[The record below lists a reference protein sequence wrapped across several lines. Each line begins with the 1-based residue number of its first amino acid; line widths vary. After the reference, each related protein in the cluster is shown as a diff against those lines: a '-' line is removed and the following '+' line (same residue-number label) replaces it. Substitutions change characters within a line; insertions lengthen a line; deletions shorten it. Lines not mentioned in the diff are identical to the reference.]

1 MADRLIGPIRVIVLQ
16 LLTGLTVALV
26 LCGQALAQPVDW
38 SSYQQGRSR
47 VSYYQGTASNGEP
60 WTGQSHTSGHT
71 TYFDAYGPNGQAQH
85 CTAYK
90 LGLSAYTDCPM
101 PLPTSALVASAG
113 ANPAKHGGRGAHR
126 VATDLHAVQHSARD
140 HRRHQEGREKVSAWT
155 ARGIAMG
162 SVPHL
167 SHGLPNSS
175 AAQ

>member
-16 LLTGLTVALV
+16 LLAGLTVALV
-26 LCGQALAQPVDW
+26 LCGQAHAQPVDW

-47 VSYYQGTASNGEP
+47 VSYYQGTASNGEQ

-71 TYFDAYGPNGQAQH
+71 TYFDAYGPNGQTQH

-90 LGLSAYTDCPM
+90 LGLSAYTDCPV

-113 ANPAKHGGRGAHR
+113 ANPAKHGGRGARR
-126 VATDLHAVQHSARD
+126 VATDTHAVQHSARD
-140 HRRHQEGREKVSAWT
+140 HRVAGLK
-155 ARGIAMG
+155 ARGVAMG

-167 SHGLPNSS
+167 SPGLPNSS

>member
-1 MADRLIGPIRVIVLQ
+1 VIVLQ
-16 LLTGLTVALV
+16 LLAGLTVALV
-26 LCGQALAQPVDW
+26 LCGQAHAQSVDW

-101 PLPTSALVASAG
+101 PLPTSALATSAG
-113 ANPAKHGGRGAHR
+113 ANPAKHGGR
-126 VATDLHAVQHSARD
+126 V
-140 HRRHQEGREKVSAWT
+140 
-155 ARGIAMG
+155 
-162 SVPHL
+162 
-167 SHGLPNSS
+167 
-175 AAQ
+175 

>member
-1 MADRLIGPIRVIVLQ
+1 MIVLQ
-16 LLTGLTVALV
+16 LLAGLTVALV
-26 LCGQALAQPVDW
+26 LCGQAHAQSVDW

-71 TYFDAYGPNGQAQH
+71 TYFDAYGPNGQTQH

-126 VATDLHAVQHSARD
+126 VATDLHADQHLARA
-140 HRRHQEGREKVSAWT
+140 HRRHQEGREKIAALKVRGVATGSAPE
-155 ARGIAMG
+155 
-162 SVPHL
+162 SSP
-167 SHGLPNSS
+167 GLPNSS
-175 AAQ
+175 TAQ